1 MITTPD
7 LTIHDWIGSVIDW
20 SVQAKVS
27 RAIKADGLVTVARK
41 CMLTQCANY
50 DYV

>member
-1 MITTPD
+1 MK
-7 LTIHDWIGSVIDW
+7 IHDWIGSVMDW

-27 RAIKADGLVTVARK
+27 RAIKADGLASIARK
-41 CMLTQCANY
+41 CMLNQCADY